1 MAVGVVAC
9 GSRDRTFVDDTPE
22 SDASTIDSPA
32 RDTSVSDVTS
42 MPDASNIDT
51 VAPPDVISDRANDVP
66 NDLRVDTTGD
76 ALLDV
81 PTTDAPLDGFS
92 SDSPLPE
99 ASIDAPVDGSCPL
112 GATRC
117 TGSNLEQ
124 CDGTDWRVS
133 RTCATAALCDATNGT
148 CITPTC
154 LPNTYRCS
162 GAVLQTCNADQNGW
176 TDKETCASGG
186 LCDATNGRC
195 STSACTPG
203 TYQCSGATLQVCRAD
218 QTGWDQVAVC
228 SAAGLCNAMN
238 GMCDVAPETTIDSK
252 PANPSNDSGPAFT
265 FSSSKMGSTFK
276 CRVDG
281 TAFAD
286 CVSPFTI
293 AVTEGS
299 HTFDVYAIDAG
310 SVPDS
315 SPASYTWSV
324 DKTAPTVTI
333 LTYPLN
339 PTKQTDASFGFNST
353 ESGTVECRLDG
364 GAWGVCGS
372 PTTMQYVGLTANT
385 SHIFDVRVTDAATN
399 VGSASF
405 TWTIDT
411 IPPTTTISGGP
422 TGTIYVNNGQFTF
435 SANETAT
442 FECWLDTGVWAPCT
456 SPLAFAG
463 LAVGS
468 HTIAV
473 RGTDVAGNVESG
485 ASRVFSVAYPLTC
498 SRAAVGTTSTV
509 GVVSGVGWK
518 VCRSDFTTW
527 ASALAG
533 GGTYNAVTACRSIG
547 YRSVKAWG
555 GNFNQVCAGG
565 EPTTPGPSGGTD
577 PSSLSITVHWVCDDC
592 GSPPAVN
599 TTGAVGVISGVAWK
613 VCRADWDSAWI
624 SAQAG
629 GGTYNAVQACQYLG
643 YRTADAWGG
652 NSNQVCLTESYNGGG
667 GSDPTSLSITVEWRC
682 VY

>member
-1 MAVGVVAC
+1 
-9 GSRDRTFVDDTPE
+9 
-22 SDASTIDSPA
+22 
-32 RDTSVSDVTS
+32 
-42 MPDASNIDT
+42 
-51 VAPPDVISDRANDVP
+51 
-66 NDLRVDTTGD
+66 
-76 ALLDV
+76 
-81 PTTDAPLDGFS
+81 
-92 SDSPLPE
+92 
-99 ASIDAPVDGSCPL
+99 
-112 GATRC
+112 
-117 TGSNLEQ
+117 
-124 CDGTDWRVS
+124 
-133 RTCATAALCDATNGT
+133 
-148 CITPTC
+148 
-154 LPNTYRCS
+154 
-162 GAVLQTCNADQNGW
+162 
-176 TDKETCASGG
+176 
-186 LCDATNGRC
+186 
-195 STSACTPG
+195 
-203 TYQCSGATLQVCRAD
+203 
-218 QTGWDQVAVC
+218 
-228 SAAGLCNAMN
+228 
-238 GMCDVAPETTIDSK
+238 
-252 PANPSNDSGPAFT
+252 
-265 FSSSKMGSTFK
+265 MGSTFK

-473 RGTDVAGNVESG
+473 RGTDVAGNVESW
-485 ASRVFSVAYPLTC
+485 PIL
-498 SRAAVGTTSTV
+498 
-509 GVVSGVGWK
+509 
-518 VCRSDFTTW
+518 
-527 ASALAG
+527 
-533 GGTYNAVTACRSIG
+533 
-547 YRSVKAWG
+547 
-555 GNFNQVCAGG
+555 
-565 EPTTPGPSGGTD
+565 
-577 PSSLSITVHWVCDDC
+577 
-592 GSPPAVN
+592 
-599 TTGAVGVISGVAWK
+599 
-613 VCRADWDSAWI
+613 
-624 SAQAG
+624 
-629 GGTYNAVQACQYLG
+629 
-643 YRTADAWGG
+643 
-652 NSNQVCLTESYNGGG
+652 
-667 GSDPTSLSITVEWRC
+667 
-682 VY
+682 